1 VKVIFLYNL
10 HECCKSCEHILLEFI
25 PFAEKHYHPLNLSF
39 GYYNTF
45 LNDNPVIQDE
55 KTPSFLV
62 FVDQQLQTPF
72 QLEAED
78 LSELSYFLSR
88 TLGRHFEK
96 RSG

>member
-10 HECCKSCEHILLEFI
+10 HESCKRCEKILLEFI
-25 PFAEKHYHPLNLSF
+25 PFAEKHYQPKKLSF

-62 FVDQQLQTPF
+62 FIDQQLQTPF

-78 LSELSYFLSR
+78 L
-88 TLGRHFEK
+88 
-96 RSG
+96 